1 MLMSVKHEIAITC
14 EFCCDLHL
22 TLRVFWSKQKIPLKE
37 SEVRQKVISHK
48 IMVMPMHTRFIVFV
62 PLPFGCI
69 SSLIKTDHSF
79 VHLTFLKFV

>member
-1 MLMSVKHEIAITC
+1 MLMSVKREIAITC

-48 IMVMPMHTRFIVFV
+48 IMVMPSTQG
-62 PLPFGCI
+62 L
-69 SSLIKTDHSF
+69 SSLFLS
-79 VHLTFLKFV
+79 HLVA

>member
-1 MLMSVKHEIAITC
+1 MLMSVRREIAITC

-48 IMVMPMHTRFIVFV
+48 IMVMPGTQ
-62 PLPFGCI
+62 GCI

>member
-1 MLMSVKHEIAITC
+1 MLMSVRREIAITC

-48 IMVMPMHTRFIVFV
+48 IMVMPGTQGLSSLF
-62 PLPFGCI
+62 LSLGCI